1 MCVCV
6 CVFVC
11 VCVCVCVHV
20 YNACAHVR
28 YGTYSEGFPFLDAR
42 TTASKCTK
50 FEYGV
55 YARPLFA
62 LVLTR
67 MCVCRNA
74 MIGSAVAI
82 TGVLLYSLAESS
94 GTKAKKH

>member
-1 MCVCV
+1 MC
-6 CVFVC
+6 VC
-11 VCVCVCVHV
+11 VCVCVCIHI
-20 YNACAHVR
+20 YNACAYVR
-28 YGTYSEGFPFLDAR
+28 YGTYSEGFPFLDAC
-42 TTASKCTK
+42 TTASQSKCTK
-50 FEYGV
+50 FEYRV

-62 LVLTR
+62 LVLNFC